1 MIVWSSIC
9 EKNIW
14 NTLIQ
19 MELDMKMN
27 LAEEKTGYGPP
38 NGNSLCISQG
48 TKKGKVNLAERNRTL

>member
-1 MIVWSSIC
+1 M
-9 EKNIW
+9 
-14 NTLIQ
+14 IQ

-48 TKKGKVNLAERNRTL
+48 TKKGKVNLDERNRTL